1 MAEGPCVPDGTE
13 PLEVY
18 VRREAAVL
26 ASLGLPPDGDPQAS
40 ARRSRRRDR
49 RQYLA
54 LCRLLRRPAGTP
66 LRLGVSG
73 AGVVADATGRVLLRA
88 SPGAPILRVAAP
100 DRAWL
105 VPIPAG
111 RLDDRDW
118 DVWRFVRRELRRAVE
133 EADVERLTRALLGP
147 GEEAP

>member
-1 MAEGPCVPDGTE
+1 MADGAFVPDGTE

-18 VRREAAVL
+18 ARRDAAFWEVL
-26 ASLGLPPDGDPQAS
+26 QVPLVGDPLVA
-40 ARRSRRRDR
+40 ARRQRRRDR

-66 LRLGVSG
+66 LRVEALR
-73 AGVVADATGRVLLRA
+73 AGVVTDAAGVVVLRA
-88 SPGAPILRVAAP
+88 SPEAPIIRVAAP

-111 RLDDRDW
+111 RLDDSDW
-118 DVWRFVRRELRRAVE
+118 DPWRFVRRELRRAVDD
-133 EADVERLTRALLGP
+133 AP
-147 GEEAP
+147 GD